1 MYERTDTGAEIDFV
15 GADLEI
21 PFECKYTDGHW
32 RSEAR
37 TIRARHGR
45 GVMVTRSPLLT
56 GADEPIWAI
65 PAAILAW
72 LLGH

>member
-1 MYERTDTGAEIDFV
+1 M
-15 GADLEI
+15 
-21 PFECKYTDGHW
+21 K
-32 RSEAR
+32 AR
-37 TIRARHGR
+37 YGR

-72 LLGH
+72 LLGR